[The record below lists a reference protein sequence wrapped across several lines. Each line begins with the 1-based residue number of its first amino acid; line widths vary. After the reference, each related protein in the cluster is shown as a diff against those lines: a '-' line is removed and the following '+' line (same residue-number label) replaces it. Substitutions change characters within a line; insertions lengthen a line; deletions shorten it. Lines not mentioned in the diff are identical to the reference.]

1 MVVHGEYITL
11 DDGLEFFQALT
22 ALLEQLGVA
31 RSHCGKFRRTE
42 VLIREHLLIRGDV
55 NLRDVAHHKDALF
68 DLIGIANKVIH
79 LLQGIV
85 ILFGVVVEFLHL
97 LESVKGILYCLRGGG
112 NLLDRI
118 GNVAG
123 KITGIIDRPLC
134 VSFGN

>member
-1 MVVHGEYITL
+1 MVVHGEDITL

-31 RSHCGKFRRTE
+31 RGHRSEFCRAE
-42 VLIREHLLIRGDV
+42 VLVREHLLVGSDID
-55 NLRDVAHHKDALF
+55 LRDVAHHQDTLL
-68 DLIGIANKVIH
+68 DLISIANKVIH
-79 LLQGIV
+79 FLQGIV

-123 KITGIIDRPLC
+123 KVTGIIDRPLC

>member
-11 DDGLEFFQALT
+11 DDGLEFLQALT

-31 RSHCGKFRRTE
+31 RSHRSEFCRTE
-42 VLIREHLLIRGDV
+42 VLVREHLFVGSDID
-55 NLRDVAHHKDALF
+55 LRDVAHHENTLL
-68 DLIGIANKVIH
+68 DLIGISYKVIH
-79 LLQGIV
+79 LLEGIV
-85 ILFGVVVEFLHL
+85 ILFGIVVEFFHL
-97 LESVKGILYCLRGGG
+97 LESVQGILYCLRGGG

-123 KITGIIDRPLC
+123 KVTGIIDRPLC